1 MRYERKLPSHIYYF
15 EVGAGGWAGTF
26 RFKVTGW
33 REMLRAG
40 IGVKNLLLVAAMQ
53 ATQTVAGPSRLTS
66 VVVPHPDEGEC
77 GVVDNAVR
85 LSRFRIALYD
95 LHERYVLSPDGRE
108 VRVIAQERFGP
119 IPRILT
125 RRFEYPAQ
133 IRSDGLGST
142 YQMPLLGS
150 PWTATYQVGTD
161 RRSLAGELRCSW
173 AEAHEQAS
181 RGDRP

>member
-1 MRYERKLPSHIYYF
+1 MSAQLPSHIYYF

-26 RFKVTGW
+26 RFRVTGW
-33 REMLRAG
+33 REMLRAR
-40 IGVKNLLLVAAMQ
+40 IGFKNLLLVAAMQ
-53 ATQTVAGPSRLTS
+53 ATQTVTGESRLTS
-66 VVVPHPDEGEC
+66 VVVPHPDEGES

-85 LSRFRIALYD
+85 LSRFRIPLYD
-95 LHERYVLSPDGRE
+95 LHERYILSPDGQG
-108 VRVIAQERFGP
+108 VRVVAREHFGP
-119 IPRILT
+119 IPRILS
-125 RRFEYPAQ
+125 RSFEYPAQ

-142 YQMPLLGS
+142 YHMPLLGS

-161 RRSLAGELRCSW
+161 RRSLAGELRCTW